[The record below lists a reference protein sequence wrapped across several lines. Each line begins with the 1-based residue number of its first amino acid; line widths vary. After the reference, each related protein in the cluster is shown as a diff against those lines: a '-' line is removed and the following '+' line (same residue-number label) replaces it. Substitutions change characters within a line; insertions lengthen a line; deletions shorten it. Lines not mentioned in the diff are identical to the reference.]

1 MCSFETRRPE
11 MDDFERKKN
20 FGGKGKIRRQ
30 EVEKSLKSNCPN
42 LTWFNSLR
50 SFA

>member
-1 MCSFETRRPE
+1 MTTCINNKCTCAFETRRPE

-30 EVEKSLKSNCPN
+30 EL
-42 LTWFNSLR
+42 
-50 SFA
+50 